1 MLDTK
6 KNFSLLGNS
15 RKVQHDID
23 HFLDLISDATDMFE
37 TLLKIYL
44 REGKPTE
51 EFENTLEEL
60 NQIETEADR
69 LRRSIQS
76 FLYEK
81 TLIPDFRSDVL
92 ALLEA
97 SDNLI
102 NAQQA
107 LAFSFSVETPHIP
120 ENMHSGLLELHHMSA
135 RCIDHL
141 LQGTRAFFRDIR
153 VVRDHAHKVIF
164 YESRADIESTRLKR
178 LAFDT
183 DLKLSEKV
191 HLRYFVDRMDG
202 VANLA
207 EDIAD
212 SLTIYAIK
220 RAM

>member
-1 MLDTK
+1 MLDVK
-6 KNFSLLGNS
+6 KHLSPLGNS

-23 HFLDLISDATDMFE
+23 HFLDLISDATDTFE
-37 TLLKIYL
+37 ILLKIYL

-51 EFENTLEEL
+51 EFENTLHEL
-60 NQIETEADR
+60 NRIETEADR

-92 ALLEA
+92 SLLEE

-102 NAQQA
+102 NAQLS
-107 LAFSFSVETPHIP
+107 LAFSFSFEAPYIP
-120 ENMHSGLLELHHMSA
+120 ESMHGGMLELHHMST

-141 LQGTRAFFRDIR
+141 LQGARAFFRDIKA
-153 VVRDHAHKVIF
+153 VRDHTHKVIF
-164 YESRADIESTRLKR
+164 YESRADIESTKLKR
-178 LAFDT
+178 LAFAT
-183 DLKLSEKV
+183 DLDLSQKV